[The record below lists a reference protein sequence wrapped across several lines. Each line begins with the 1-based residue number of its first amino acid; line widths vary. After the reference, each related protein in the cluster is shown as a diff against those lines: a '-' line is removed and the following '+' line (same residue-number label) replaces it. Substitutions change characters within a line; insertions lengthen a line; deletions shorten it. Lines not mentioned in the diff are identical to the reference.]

1 MAKYQRHKIK
11 YCPICGYI
19 DLTEKENSCSYCNS
33 HLTITNEYF
42 DEICSQSE
50 LTDKNDIEEYVRQL
64 YVYGDDS
71 FNEDIMY
78 ARENTQNVS
87 DQIDYYEDLILNDND
102 KEDCKC
108 PTCGSTNI
116 KKISTANRIVSTGL
130 FGLASSKIGKQWHCN
145 NCNSDF

>member
-1 MAKYQRHKIK
+1 MRFTRFADMQ
-11 YCPICGYI
+11 
-19 DLTEKENSCSYCNS
+19 
-33 HLTITNEYF
+33 
-42 DEICSQSE
+42 
-50 LTDKNDIEEYVRQL
+50 
-64 YVYGDDS
+64 DDS
-71 FNEDIMY
+71 FNEDVMY

-130 FGLASSKIGKQWHCN
+130 FGLASRHYAICSANKIGKQWHCN